1 MQGPKGKWA
10 SRAHFSFLRLDM
22 NETDLMTML
31 EPELNTL
38 GYELVDLELRLG
50 SRSGLVRLFI
60 DAEDGITLDD
70 CERVSH
76 QVSALFDVE
85 DPIPGHYVL
94 EVSSPGVNRRLRK
107 RSDFVRFQGDRA
119 KVELIQPLESG
130 RRRFTGTISTVGEE
144 DFSIEVDGQ
153 TYHLRFDDVD
163 TARLAPEIKV

>member
-1 MQGPKGKWA
+1 
-10 SRAHFSFLRLDM
+10 
-22 NETDLMTML
+22 
-31 EPELNTL
+31 
-38 GYELVDLELRLG
+38 
-50 SRSGLVRLFI
+50 VRLFI